1 MATQTDRTVTYT
13 ARIDW
18 RSPDTMGQWN
28 EYLARVVEVFG
39 LPGHRYTTYVD
50 ENYMDFNFFNEQ
62 DRLLFLTGWPSFVP
76 NNES

>member
-1 MATQTDRTVTYT
+1 MATPTDRTVTYT

-39 LPGHRYTTYVD
+39 LPGHRYSTHVD
-50 ENYMDFNFFNEQ
+50 TDYMDFNFFNEQ
-62 DRLLFLTGWPSFVP
+62 DRLLFLTGWPARIP
-76 NNES
+76 KERL